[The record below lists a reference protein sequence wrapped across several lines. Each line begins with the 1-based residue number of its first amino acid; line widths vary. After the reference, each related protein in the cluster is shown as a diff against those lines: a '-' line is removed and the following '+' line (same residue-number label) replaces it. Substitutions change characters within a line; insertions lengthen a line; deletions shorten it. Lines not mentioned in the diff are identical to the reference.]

1 MEILGCFGLLVC
13 VLDRLD
19 CDSHQFECKQT
30 FPISGYHATVLA
42 YGQTGSG
49 KTFSMGGTYTSE
61 QENEPTVGVIPRVI
75 RRIFQEKAKCA
86 DCEFV
91 LAVSYLEVWTVTYR
105 GIVVIII
112 REVIFCVWLKAVVT
126 VFDLRFTMKRFWT
139 CCAHQRTNLS
149 SVSERILKKAS
160 K

>member
-1 MEILGCFGLLVC
+1 MSRNMQAWFKQSCNLSINECSL
-13 VLDRLD
+13 
-19 CDSHQFECKQT
+19 FEMA
-30 FPISGYHATVLA
+30 GYHATVLA

-91 LAVSYLEVWTVTYR
+91 LAVSYLEVQTLIYR
-105 GIVVIII
+105 ISCYVVFPHELKSIL
-112 REVIFCVWLKAVVT
+112 CVRLNGVAT
-126 VFDLRFTMKRFWT
+126 VFDLRFTMKRFLT
-139 CCAHQRTNLS
+139 CCAHRRINLS

-160 K
+160 KWAL